1 MDKVALG
8 KALEQEI
15 ISYSGIRKFPIKGE
29 LWEEISVDALKSVG
43 LKVEWEAGSH
53 GSGAD
58 IFLPDSGEG
67 ISNKS
72 GKITRTKTTGKNE
85 LSISSYRTTKYK
97 TLEEKLNFFDG
108 DGKNFSKYLV
118 LTREENKETRK
129 YSVIL
134 IDAAKVSAKALKWS
148 KKIGKTGKQTGW
160 HGYDEKLGIKMNIQ
174 KAMSDQ
180 FWIYLD
186 LNKFTGAEIVAEVSI
201 SLDKLGKTHTIVEAA

>member
-1 MDKVALG
+1 MDKVALR

-29 LWEEISVDALKSVG
+29 LWEEISVDALKSAG
-43 LKVEWEAGSH
+43 LKVDWEAGSH

-58 IFLPDSGEG
+58 IFLPDLNEG

-72 GKITRTKTTGKNE
+72 GKITRTKTTGKHE

-97 TLEEKLNFFDG
+97 TLQAKLNFFDG
-108 DGKNFSKYLV
+108 DGKNFKNYLV

-129 YSVIL
+129 YRVIL
-134 IDAAKVSAKALKWS
+134 IDATKVSAKTLKWS
-148 KKIGKTGKQTGW
+148 KKMSRTGKQTGW
-160 HGYDEKLGIKMNIQ
+160 FGHDEKLGIKMNIQ

-186 LNKFTGAEIVAEVSI
+186 LNKFSGAETLAEVSI
-201 SLDKLGKTHTIVEAA
+201 PLNKLGKTHTIVKAV